1 MTAIAHATVPARATA
16 LLAAASHAAQAAHAA
31 APPAPAAAPPAL
43 GALLLAAVAAL
54 LVAALALLWRQR
66 GHHARLA
73 ALRAKLAHELHC
85 RAVAEQALRAAH
97 CQQRRQAALPE
108 RIRDGERR
116 RIARDIHDDLGQNLL
131 TLKLELSV
139 LRQACAGQEALL
151 AQLERIERHLELSIR
166 SMRAIVDELS
176 PPGLEAGLATAL
188 RRQVSEFSRLS
199 GIACQLQAD
208 AAALE
213 AAPDDQRDAMLYR
226 VLQESLSNIV
236 RHARATQ
243 VHIALGRQ
251 ARSLTMTVSD
261 NGIGMPGAPA
271 RGLLG
276 MQQRVTQA
284 GGQFNIASR
293 PGQGTALSLSLPLAE
308 AGAH

>member
-1 MTAIAHATVPARATA
+1 MTAIAHATVPARAAA
-16 LLAAASHAAQAAHAA
+16 LLAAASHAAQAA
-31 APPAPAAAPPAL
+31 APTAL
-43 GALLLAAVAAL
+43 GALLLGAVGAL

-66 GHHARLA
+66 RADGRLA
-73 ALRAKLAHELHC
+73 ALRAKLAHELHG
-85 RAVAEQALRAAH
+85 RAVAEQALRAAQR
-97 CQQRRQAALPE
+97 QQRRQTALPE
-108 RIRDGERR
+108 CIRDGERR

-131 TLKLELSV
+131 TLKLELSA
-139 LRQACAGQEALL
+139 LRLACAGQHALL

-176 PPGLEAGLATAL
+176 PLGLEAGLATAL

-199 GIACQLQAD
+199 GIDCRLQAD

-213 AAPDDQRDAMLYR
+213 AAPDEQRDAMLYR

-236 RHARATQ
+236 RHARATE
-243 VHIALGRQ
+243 VHVALGRQ
-251 ARSLTMTVSD
+251 ARSLTMTVRD

-308 AGAH
+308 AGAP